1 MSSNLNDV
9 LTESDLKA
17 FKSSKVE
24 MIDSNILEPTEGKS
38 EINALKEIV
47 ADKKQ
52 KKSAVNKFFK
62 K

>member
-1 MSSNLNDV
+1 
-9 LTESDLKA
+9 
-17 FKSSKVE
+17 

>member
-1 MSSNLNDV
+1 VSENLNDV

-17 FKSSKVE
+17 FQSSNVE
-24 MIDSNILEPTEGKS
+24 MIDSNILEPTQGKS
-38 EINALKEIV
+38 EIDAIKEIV

-52 KKSAVNKFFK
+52 KKSAVSKFFK